1 MDGDILRLG
10 IETIHWLPLQ
20 KFIFKRFIILIY
32 NSVKLIFIKS
42 FFCVKMHGLQCTI
55 QGVLYTGEG
64 DGSTCAKGYL
74 PFVELA
80 VGLITKYLKLI

>member
-80 VGLITKYLKLI
+80 VG

>member
-1 MDGDILRLG
+1 MACSALYREFSI
-10 IETIHWLPLQ
+10 Q
-20 KFIFKRFIILIY
+20 
-32 NSVKLIFIKS
+32 VKNP